1 MVLQGVFLVKNALV
15 GRWLW
20 MDGNRK
26 IKVYLDTSVI
36 SYLDQQDAPEQMQE
50 TREVWERIKSGRYE
64 VFISDVVLREL
75 GECKDEAKRNLLIGH
90 LSEIKYNL
98 VAIDDQIVSLADR
111 IVGSGVLKQRNID
124 DCQHIAAAILSDCDI
139 IVSWNFKHIVNVK
152 TIRGI
157 KVITTVEGYKDLLI
171 YQPTA
176 LLDEEE

>member
-1 MVLQGVFLVKNALV
+1 
-15 GRWLW
+15 
-20 MDGNRK
+20 MDENRK

-36 SYLDQQDAPEQMQE
+36 SYLDQQDAPEQMKE
-50 TREVWERIKSGRYE
+50 TREVWERIKAGQYE

-75 GECKDEAKRNLLIGH
+75 GDCKEEAKRNLLIGH
-90 LSEIKYNL
+90 LAEIKYSL
-98 VAIDDQIVSLADR
+98 IAVDDDIVKLAEK
-111 IVGSGVLKQRNID
+111 IVINGVLKQKNID
-124 DCQHIAAAILSDCDI
+124 DCQHIAAAILSNCDI

-176 LLDEEE
+176 LLNEEE

>member
-1 MVLQGVFLVKNALV
+1 
-15 GRWLW
+15 
-20 MDGNRK
+20 MDDNRK

-50 TREVWERIKSGRYE
+50 TREVWERIKAGQYE

-75 GECKDEAKRNLLIGH
+75 ADCKEEAKRDLLIGH
-90 LSEIKYNL
+90 LAEIKYNL
-98 VAIDDQIVSLADR
+98 IAVDDDIAKLAEKIVTK
-111 IVGSGVLKQRNID
+111 GVLKQKNID

-176 LLDEEE
+176 LLSEED

>member
-1 MVLQGVFLVKNALV
+1 
-15 GRWLW
+15 
-20 MDGNRK
+20 MDDNRK

-50 TREVWERIKSGRYE
+50 TREVWERIKAGQYE

-75 GECKDEAKRNLLIGH
+75 ADCKEEAKRDLLIGH
-90 LSEIKYNL
+90 LAEIKYNL
-98 VAIDDQIVSLADR
+98 IAVDDDIAKLAEKIVTK
-111 IVGSGVLKQRNID
+111 GVLKKKNID

-152 TIRGI
+152 TIRWI

-176 LLDEEE
+176 LLNEEE

>member
-1 MVLQGVFLVKNALV
+1 MEEI
-15 GRWLW
+15 
-20 MDGNRK
+20 RK

-50 TREVWERIKSGRYE
+50 TREVWERIKAGYYD

-75 GECKDEAKRNLLIGH
+75 GDCKEEEKRNQLIGH
-90 LSEIKYNL
+90 LSEINYNL
-98 VAIDDQIVSLADR
+98 VMVDDAVVQLAEKIVAN
-111 IVGSGVLKQRNID
+111 GVLRQKNID

-157 KVITTVEGYKDLLI
+157 KVITTLEGYKDLLI

-176 LLDEEE
+176 LLIEEE

>member
-1 MVLQGVFLVKNALV
+1 
-15 GRWLW
+15 
-20 MDGNRK
+20 MDENRK

-36 SYLDQQDAPEQMQE
+36 SYLDQQDAPEQMKE
-50 TREVWERIKSGRYE
+50 TREVWERIKAGQYD

-75 GECKDEAKRNLLIGH
+75 ADCKDEAKRDLLIGH
-90 LSEIKYNL
+90 LAEIKYNL
-98 VAIDDQIVSLADR
+98 IAVDDDIAKLAEKIVTK
-111 IVGSGVLKQRNID
+111 GVLKQKNID

-157 KVITTVEGYKDLLI
+157 KVITTVEGFKDLLI

-176 LLDEEE
+176 LLNEED

>member
-1 MVLQGVFLVKNALV
+1 
-15 GRWLW
+15 
-20 MDGNRK
+20 MDENRK

-50 TREVWERIKSGRYE
+50 TREVWERIKAGQYE

-75 GECKDEAKRNLLIGH
+75 ADCKEEAKRDLLIGH
-90 LSEIKYNL
+90 LAEIKYNL
-98 VAIDDQIVSLADR
+98 IAVDDDIAKLAEKIVTK
-111 IVGSGVLKQRNID
+111 GVLKQKNID

-176 LLDEEE
+176 LLNEED

>member
-1 MVLQGVFLVKNALV
+1 
-15 GRWLW
+15 
-20 MDGNRK
+20 MDENRK

-36 SYLDQQDAPEQMQE
+36 SYLDQQDAPEQMKE
-50 TREVWERIKSGRYE
+50 TREVWERIKAGQYE

-75 GECKDEAKRNLLIGH
+75 GDCKEEAKRNLLIGH
-90 LSEIKYNL
+90 LAEIKYNL
-98 VAIDDQIVSLADR
+98 IAVDDDIVKLAEK
-111 IVGSGVLKQRNID
+111 IVTNGVLKQKNID
-124 DCQHIAAAILSDCDI
+124 DCQHIAAAILSNCDI

-176 LLDEEE
+176 LLNEEE

>member
-1 MVLQGVFLVKNALV
+1 
-15 GRWLW
+15 
-20 MDGNRK
+20 MDENRK

-36 SYLDQQDAPEQMQE
+36 SYLDQQDAPEQMKE
-50 TREVWERIKSGRYE
+50 TREVWERIKAGHYE

-75 GECKDEAKRNLLIGH
+75 ADCKEEAKRDLLIGH
-90 LSEIKYNL
+90 LAEIKYNL
-98 VAIDDQIVSLADR
+98 IAVDDDIAKLAEKIVTK
-111 IVGSGVLKQRNID
+111 GVLKQKNID

-176 LLDEEE
+176 LLNEEE